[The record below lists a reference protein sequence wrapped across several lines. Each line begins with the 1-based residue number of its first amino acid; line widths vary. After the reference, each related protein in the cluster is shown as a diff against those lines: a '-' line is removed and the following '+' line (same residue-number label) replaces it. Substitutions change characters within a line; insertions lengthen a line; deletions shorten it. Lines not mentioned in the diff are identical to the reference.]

1 MSAFLS
7 LIGWSFL
14 PGLASSWVQTIYYG
28 ITIRAGDPK
37 PQAGTPRYAQH
48 RRRIHILVVTAYL
61 LYTIYEADHD
71 LRREPTY
78 YSALGVPF
86 ASTDREV
93 KSRFR
98 RLAAFHH
105 PDKTSVEEAAES
117 SKFFIHLKLAS
128 DTLQDVAKRFAYER
142 FGHDMNSWEKCATIK
157 DFVTRGVLYNI
168 MPHYGVAA
176 ALIYVLGLF
185 GYLEF
190 GKFYRW
196 LILMTLFLFEIHTVT
211 RPAFPPILNLAN
223 AIMTR
228 VAFREPYLPFQF
240 IALLR
245 KLILTVYIALSQIGP
260 LLVQSPQ
267 TKKPKAADD
276 EKSLRES
283 LVRLETLSKQLD
295 ADAGRLMDMEVAPF
309 KGDTA
314 SVHNLQGK
322 MREWLVQNTI
332 RADPMVRDA
341 MGKSFTK
348 RRIDAPSGAKGNR

>member
-1 MSAFLS
+1 
-7 LIGWSFL
+7 
-14 PGLASSWVQTIYYG
+14 
-28 ITIRAGDPK
+28 
-37 PQAGTPRYAQH
+37 
-48 RRRIHILVVTAYL
+48 
-61 LYTIYEADHD
+61 
-71 LRREPTY
+71 
-78 YSALGVPF
+78 
-86 ASTDREV
+86 
-93 KSRFR
+93 
-98 RLAAFHH
+98 
-105 PDKTSVEEAAES
+105 
-117 SKFFIHLKLAS
+117 
-128 DTLQDVAKRFAYER
+128 
-142 FGHDMNSWEKCATIK
+142 
-157 DFVTRGVLYNI
+157 
-168 MPHYGVAA
+168 
-176 ALIYVLGLF
+176 
-185 GYLEF
+185 
-190 GKFYRW
+190 
-196 LILMTLFLFEIHTVT
+196 
-211 RPAFPPILNLAN
+211 
-223 AIMTR
+223 MTR
-228 VAFREPYLPFQF
+228 VTFREPYLPFQF